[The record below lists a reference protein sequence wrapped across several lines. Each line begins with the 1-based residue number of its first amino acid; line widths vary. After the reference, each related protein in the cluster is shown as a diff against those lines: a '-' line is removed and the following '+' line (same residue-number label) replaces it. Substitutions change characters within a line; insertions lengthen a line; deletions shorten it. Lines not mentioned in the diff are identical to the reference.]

1 MRRPVSH
8 LSMSDWPILSASV
21 NAAMIATFGVP
32 AIFTAQDG
40 VAGWLA
46 PQTILGI
53 VMRPAMPEDFPPG
66 FGPGTT
72 NLRFWVNFET
82 ISPSPQ
88 HGDQITFGGV
98 TYVVQE
104 VEADID
110 GGAILKLR
118 AM

>member
-1 MRRPVSH
+1 
-8 LSMSDWPILSASV
+8 MSDWPTINS
-21 NAAMIATFGVP
+21 NANATMIATFGVP
-32 AIFTAQDG
+32 AIFTPQDG
-40 VAGWLA
+40 SAGSLP

-72 NLRFWVNFET
+72 NLRFWVNFEA

-88 HGDQITFGGV
+88 HGDQITFNGT

-110 GGAILKLR
+110 GGATLKLR
-118 AM
+118 AV

>member
-1 MRRPVSH
+1 
-8 LSMSDWPILSASV
+8 MSDWPTINASA

-32 AIFTAQDG
+32 AIFTPQDG
-40 VAGWLA
+40 SAGSLP

-72 NLRFWVNFET
+72 NLRFWVNFEA

-88 HGDQITFGGV
+88 HGDQITFNGT

-110 GGAILKLR
+110 GGATLKLR
-118 AM
+118 AV